1 MRLEKVLSAETV
13 KNKPYL
19 GHHKRLRE
27 RFIKSGLDGFH
38 DYEVLELLLTYV
50 FPNRDTK
57 PIAKDLLAKFKTL
70 TGVFGADPQELQ
82 EIKGIGER
90 TAVYL
95 KLLNDTLGFV
105 FEERARNEEIQFTK
119 TPQLFEY
126 FKATIGN
133 KKNEVMRVV
142 YLDSQNKLI
151 HAENL
156 SEGTV
161 AEAVAFPRKIVEG
174 ALKHHAISVIIAHN
188 HPGGVAEP
196 SANDDKVTEQ
206 IKNALKTVGIG
217 LQDHLVIAGDEYF
230 SYRQT
235 GYLE

>member
-1 MRLEKVLSAETV
+1 LSSEAV

-38 DYEVLELLLTYV
+38 DYEVLELLLNYV

-70 TGVFGADPQELQ
+70 TGVFSADPQELQ
-82 EIKGIGER
+82 EIKWVGER
-90 TAVYL
+90 TSVYL
-95 KLLNDTLGFV
+95 RLLNDTLGFV
-105 FEERARNEEIQFTK
+105 FEDRARKEEIQFTK
-119 TPQLFEY
+119 TAQLFEY

-133 KKNEVMRVV
+133 KKNEVIRAL

-174 ALKHHAISVIIAHN
+174 ALKHRAVSVIIAHN
-188 HPGGVAEP
+188 HPGGMAEP
-196 SANDDKVTEQ
+196 SDNDDKITEQ
-206 IKNALKTVGIG
+206 IKNALRTVAIS

>member
-1 MRLEKVLSAETV
+1 LSAETM
-13 KNKPYL
+13 KTMAYL
-19 GHHKRLRE
+19 GHHKRLRD
-27 RFIKSGLDGFH
+27 RFIKSGLVGFH
-38 DYEVLELLLTYV
+38 DYEVLELLLTFV
-50 FPNRDTK
+50 ISRRDTK
-57 PIAKDLLAKFKTL
+57 QIAKDLLIKFKTL
-70 TGVFGADPQELQ
+70 AGVFSAEQNELE
-82 EIKGIGER
+82 EIKGVGER

-105 FEERARNEEIQFTK
+105 FEERAKNGELQFTE
-119 TPQLFEY
+119 TNHLFEY

-133 KKNEVMRVV
+133 KKNEVMRAV
-142 YLDSQNKLI
+142 YLNSRNKLI

-174 ALKHHAISVIIAHN
+174 ALKYHAVSVIIAHN

-196 SANDDKVTEQ
+196 SDNDDKITEQ
-206 IKNALKTVGIG
+206 IKNGLQTVGIS
-217 LQDHLVIAGDEYF
+217 LQDHMIIAGDEYF

>member
-1 MRLEKVLSAETV
+1 MPTETMTR
-13 KNKPYL
+13 KPHS

-27 RFIKSGLDGFH
+27 RFIRSGLEGFH

-70 TGVFGADPQELQ
+70 AGVFSAEKEELQ
-82 EIKGIGER
+82 EIKGVGER

-95 KLLNDTLGFV
+95 RLLNETLGFI
-105 FEERARNEEIQFTK
+105 FEERAKNEEIQFTQ
-119 TPQLFEY
+119 TEQLFEY

-133 KKNEVMRVV
+133 YKNEVMRTV
-142 YLDSQNKLI
+142 YLDSQNRLL

-161 AEAVAFPRKIVEG
+161 AETVAFPRKIVEG
-174 ALKHHAISVIIAHN
+174 ALKYRAISVIIAHN

-196 SANDDKVTEQ
+196 SDNDDKTTEQ
-206 IKNALKTVGIG
+206 IKNALQTVGIS
-217 LQDHLVIAGDEYF
+217 LQDHLVVTEDGYF
-230 SYRQT
+230 SYRQK
-235 GYLE
+235 GYLG

>member
-1 MRLEKVLSAETV
+1 MSTEKV
-13 KNKPYL
+13 KNKPYF

-27 RFIKSGLDGFH
+27 RFIKSGLQGFH
-38 DYEVLELLLTYV
+38 DYELLELLLTYI
-50 FPNRDTK
+50 FPYKDTK
-57 PIAKDLLAKFKTL
+57 PIAKDLLNKFKTL
-70 TGVFGADPQELQ
+70 AGVFSADAQELQ
-82 EIKGIGER
+82 EIKGVGER

-119 TPQLFEY
+119 TVQLFEY

-133 KKNEVMRVV
+133 KKNEVMRAV
-142 YLDSQNKLI
+142 YLDSQNRLI

-174 ALKHHAISVIIAHN
+174 ALKYRAVSVIIAHN
-188 HPGGVAEP
+188 HPRGVAEP
-196 SANDDKVTEQ
+196 SDNDDKITEQ
-206 IKNALKTVGIG
+206 IKNALQTVGIS
-217 LQDHLVIAGDEYF
+217 LQDHLIIAGDEYF

-235 GYLE
+235 GYLG

>member
-1 MRLEKVLSAETV
+1 MKKKLHS
-13 KNKPYL
+13 

-27 RFIKSGLDGFH
+27 RFTKSGLGGFH

-57 PIAKDLLAKFKTL
+57 PIAKELLDKFKTL
-70 TGVFGADPQELQ
+70 TGVFSAEKEELE
-82 EIKGIGER
+82 EIKWIGER
-90 TAVYL
+90 TAIYL
-95 KLLNDTLGFV
+95 KLMNDTLGFV

-119 TPQLFEY
+119 TAQLFEY
-126 FKATIGN
+126 FKATIGS
-133 KKNEVMRVV
+133 KKNEVMRAV
-142 YLDSQNKLI
+142 YLNSQNKII

-161 AEAVAFPRKIVEG
+161 VEAVAFPRKIVEV
-174 ALKHHAISVIIAHN
+174 ALKYHAISVIIAHN
-188 HPGGVAEP
+188 HPGGVSEP
-196 SANDDKVTEQ
+196 SDNDDKITEQ
-206 IKNALKTVGIG
+206 IKNALETVGIS
-217 LQDHLVIAGDEYF
+217 LQDHLVITENDYF

>member
-1 MRLEKVLSAETV
+1 M
-13 KNKPYL
+13 KNKTHS

-27 RFIKSGLDGFH
+27 RFIKSGLEGFH

-50 FPNRDTK
+50 FQNRDTK
-57 PIAKDLLAKFKTL
+57 PIAKDLLVRFKTL
-70 TGVFGADPQELQ
+70 AGVFSAETEELQ
-82 EIKGIGER
+82 EIKGVGEC

-105 FEERARNEEIQFTK
+105 FEERAKNEEIQFTK
-119 TPQLFEY
+119 TEQLFEY
-126 FKATIGN
+126 FRATIGN
-133 KKNEVMRVV
+133 KKNEVMRAV
-142 YLDSQNKLI
+142 YLDSRNRLI

-161 AEAVAFPRKIVEG
+161 AEAVAFPRKITEG
-174 ALKHHAISVIIAHN
+174 ALKYRAISVIIAHN
-188 HPGGVAEP
+188 HPGGIAEP
-196 SANDDKVTEQ
+196 SKNDDKITEQ
-206 IKNALKTVGIG
+206 INKALQTIGIS
-217 LQDHLVIAGDEYF
+217 LQDHLVITENDYF

>member
-1 MRLEKVLSAETV
+1 LSAKAIT
-13 KNKPYL
+13 NKPYL

-38 DYEVLELLLTYV
+38 DYEVLELLLNYV

-70 TGVFGADPQELQ
+70 AGVFSADPQELQ
-82 EIKGIGER
+82 EIKWVGER

-119 TPQLFEY
+119 TAQLFEY

-133 KKNEVMRVV
+133 KKIEVMRAV
-142 YLDSQNKLI
+142 YLDSQNKRI

-174 ALKHHAISVIIAHN
+174 ALKYRAVSVIIAHN
-188 HPGGVAEP
+188 HPGGIAEP
-196 SANDDKVTEQ
+196 SDNDDKITEQ
-206 IKNALKTVGIG
+206 IKNALQTVGIS
-217 LQDHLVIAGDEYF
+217 LQDHMIIAGDEYF

>member
-1 MRLEKVLSAETV
+1 MSTEEV
-13 KNKPYL
+13 KKKQYL
-19 GHHKRLRE
+19 GHHKRLRD
-27 RFIKSGLDGFH
+27 RFIKSGLVGFH
-38 DYEVLELLLTYV
+38 DYEVLELLLTYI

-70 TGVFGADPQELQ
+70 AGVFSADSEELQ
-82 EIKGIGER
+82 EIKGVGER

-119 TPQLFEY
+119 TAQLFEY

-142 YLDSQNKLI
+142 YLDSQNGLI
-151 HAENL
+151 NAENL
-156 SEGTV
+156 SEGTIS
-161 AEAVAFPRKIVEG
+161 EAVAFPRKIVEG
-174 ALKHHAISVIIAHN
+174 ALKYRAFSVIIAHN

-196 SANDDKVTEQ
+196 SDNDDKITEQ
-206 IKNALKTVGIG
+206 IKNALETVGIS
-217 LQDHLVIAGDEYF
+217 LQDHLVITGDEYF
-230 SYRQT
+230 SYKKT

>member
-1 MRLEKVLSAETV
+1 M

-19 GHHKRLRE
+19 SHHKRLRE

-38 DYEVLELLLTYV
+38 DYEVLEILLTYI

-57 PIAKDLLAKFKTL
+57 PIAKDLLARFKTL
-70 TGVFGADPQELQ
+70 AGVFSADQEELQ
-82 EIKGIGER
+82 EIKGVGER

-95 KLLNDTLGFV
+95 KLLNDTLGFMY
-105 FEERARNEEIQFTK
+105 EEQALKEKTQFTQ
-119 TPQLFEY
+119 TSQLFEY

-133 KKNEVMRVV
+133 KKNEVMRAV

-174 ALKHHAISVIIAHN
+174 ALKHHAVSVIIAHN

-196 SANDDKVTEQ
+196 SDNDDKITEQ
-206 IKNALKTVGIG
+206 IKNALQTVGIS
-217 LQDHLVIAGDEYF
+217 LQEHMVIAGDEYF

>member
-1 MRLEKVLSAETV
+1 MSAEAV

-38 DYEVLELLLTYV
+38 DYEVLELLLNYV

-70 TGVFGADPQELQ
+70 AGVFSADPQELQ
-82 EIKGIGER
+82 EIKWVGER

-95 KLLNDTLGFV
+95 RMLNDTLGFV

-119 TPQLFEY
+119 TAQLVEY
-126 FKATIGN
+126 FKATIGS
-133 KKNEVMRVV
+133 KKNEVMRAV
-142 YLDSQNKLI
+142 YLNSQNRRI

-174 ALKHHAISVIIAHN
+174 ALKHRAVSVIIAHN

-196 SANDDKVTEQ
+196 SDNDDKITEQ
-206 IKNALKTVGIG
+206 IKNALQTVGIS
-217 LQDHLVIAGDEYF
+217 LQDHMIIAGDEYF

>member
-1 MRLEKVLSAETV
+1 LSTEKV

-27 RFIKSGLDGFH
+27 RFIKSELNGFH
-38 DYEVLELLLTYV
+38 NYEVLELLLTFV
-50 FPNRDTK
+50 LSRRDTK

-70 TGVFGADPQELQ
+70 AGVFNADMQELQ
-82 EIKGIGER
+82 EIKGVGER
-90 TAVYL
+90 TAAYL
-95 KLLNDTLGFV
+95 KLLNETHAYV
-105 FEERARNEEIQFTK
+105 FEEQARNNEIQFTK
-119 TPQLFEY
+119 TAQLFEY
-126 FKATIGN
+126 FKAVIGN

-142 YLDSQNKLI
+142 YLNSQNKMI

-161 AEAVAFPRKIVEG
+161 VETVAFPRKIVEG
-174 ALKHHAISVIIAHN
+174 ALQYRAVSVIIAHN

-196 SANDDKVTEQ
+196 SNNDDKITEQ
-206 IKNALKTVGIG
+206 IKNALQTVGIS

>member
-1 MRLEKVLSAETV
+1 MSAEAI

-38 DYEVLELLLTYV
+38 DYEVLELLLNYV
-50 FPNRDTK
+50 FPNRNTK

-70 TGVFGADPQELQ
+70 AGVFSAEKEELQ
-82 EIKGIGER
+82 EIKWVGER

-119 TPQLFEY
+119 TEQLFGY
-126 FKATIGN
+126 LKATIGN
-133 KKNEVMRVV
+133 KKNEVMRVL
-142 YLDSQNKLI
+142 YLDSQNRKI
-151 HAENL
+151 QAENL

-174 ALKHHAISVIIAHN
+174 ALKYRAVSVIIAHN
-188 HPGGVAEP
+188 HPGGLAEP
-196 SANDDKVTEQ
+196 SANDDKITEQ
-206 IKNALKTVGIG
+206 IKNALETVNIS
-217 LQDHLVIAGDEYF
+217 LQDHMIIAGDEYF

>member
-1 MRLEKVLSAETV
+1 VRLEEILSTETV

-70 TGVFGADPQELQ
+70 VGVFSADPEELQ
-82 EIKGIGER
+82 EIKWVGER

-105 FEERARNEEIQFTK
+105 FEERARNGEIQFTK
-119 TPQLFEY
+119 TAQLFEY

-133 KKNEVMRVV
+133 KKNEVMRAV
-142 YLDSQNKLI
+142 YLDSQKKLI

-161 AEAVAFPRKIVEG
+161 AEAVAFPRKIVEA

-196 SANDDKVTEQ
+196 SDNDDKITEQ
-206 IKNALKTVGIG
+206 IKNALETVKIT
-217 LQDHLVIAGDEYF
+217 LQDHMIIAGDVYF

>member
-1 MRLEKVLSAETV
+1 MSPETV

-38 DYEVLELLLTYV
+38 DYEVLELLLTFI

-70 TGVFGADPQELQ
+70 GGVFSADPQELQ
-82 EIKGIGER
+82 EIKWVGER

-119 TPQLFEY
+119 TTQLFEY
-126 FKATIGN
+126 FKATIGS
-133 KKNEVMRVV
+133 KKNEVMRAV
-142 YLDSQNKLI
+142 YLDSQNRLV

-161 AEAVAFPRKIVEG
+161 AETVAFPRKIVEG
-174 ALKHHAISVIIAHN
+174 ALKYRAVSVIIAHN
-188 HPGGVAEP
+188 HPCGVAEP
-196 SANDDKVTEQ
+196 SDNDDKITGQ
-206 IKNALKTVGIG
+206 IKNALQTVGIS
-217 LQDHLVIAGDEYF
+217 LQDHLVIAGD
-230 SYRQT
+230 
-235 GYLE
+235 G

>member
-1 MRLEKVLSAETV
+1 M

-19 GHHKRLRE
+19 SHHKRLRE

-38 DYEVLELLLTYV
+38 DYEVLEILLTYI

-57 PIAKDLLAKFKTL
+57 PIAKDLLARFKTL
-70 TGVFGADPQELQ
+70 AGVFSADQEELQ
-82 EIKGIGER
+82 EIKGVGER

-95 KLLNDTLGFV
+95 KLLNDTLGFMY
-105 FEERARNEEIQFTK
+105 EEQALKEKTQFTQ
-119 TPQLFEY
+119 TSQLFEY

-133 KKNEVMRVV
+133 KKNEVMRAV
-142 YLDSQNKLI
+142 YLNSQNKLI
-151 HAENL
+151 HAENM

-174 ALKHHAISVIIAHN
+174 ALKHRAVSVIIAHN

-196 SANDDKVTEQ
+196 SDNDDKITEQ
-206 IKNALKTVGIG
+206 IKKALQTVGIS
-217 LQDHLVIAGDEYF
+217 LQDHMIIAGGEYF

>member
-1 MRLEKVLSAETV
+1 MSSEAV

-38 DYEVLELLLTYV
+38 DYEVLELLLNYV

-70 TGVFGADPQELQ
+70 TGVFSADPQELQ
-82 EIKGIGER
+82 EIKWVGER
-90 TAVYL
+90 TSVYL
-95 KLLNDTLGFV
+95 RLLNDTLGFV
-105 FEERARNEEIQFTK
+105 FEDRARKEEIQFTK
-119 TPQLFEY
+119 TAQLFEY

-133 KKNEVMRVV
+133 KKNEVIRAL

-174 ALKHHAISVIIAHN
+174 ALKHRAVSVIIAHN
-188 HPGGVAEP
+188 HPGGMAEP
-196 SANDDKVTEQ
+196 SDNDDKITEQ
-206 IKNALKTVGIG
+206 IKNALRTVAIS

>member
-1 MRLEKVLSAETV
+1 LSAETI
-13 KNKPYL
+13 KNKSYL

-38 DYEVLELLLTYV
+38 DYEVLELLLTFV

-70 TGVFGADPQELQ
+70 AGVFGAEKEELQ
-82 EIKGIGER
+82 GIKGVGER

-95 KLLNDTLGFV
+95 KLLNDTLGFMY
-105 FEERARNEEIQFTK
+105 EEQALKEKTQFTQ
-119 TPQLFEY
+119 TVQLFEY

-133 KKNEVMRVV
+133 KKNEVMRVL
-142 YLDSQNKLI
+142 YLDSQNRKI
-151 HAENL
+151 QAENL

-174 ALKHHAISVIIAHN
+174 ALKHRAVSVIIAHN

-196 SANDDKVTEQ
+196 SDNDDKITEE
-206 IKNALKTVGIG
+206 IKNALETVGIT
-217 LQDHLVIAGDEYF
+217 LQDHLVIAGGKYF
-230 SYRQT
+230 SYRQR

>member
-1 MRLEKVLSAETV
+1 MSAETI
-13 KNKPYL
+13 KNKSYL

-38 DYEVLELLLTYV
+38 DYEVLELLLTFV

-70 TGVFGADPQELQ
+70 AGVFGAEKEELQ
-82 EIKGIGER
+82 GIKGVGER

-95 KLLNDTLGFV
+95 KLLNDTLGFMY
-105 FEERARNEEIQFTK
+105 EEQALKEKTQFTQ
-119 TPQLFEY
+119 TVQLFEY

-133 KKNEVMRVV
+133 KKNEVMRVL
-142 YLDSQNKLI
+142 YLDSQNRKI
-151 HAENL
+151 QAENL

-174 ALKHHAISVIIAHN
+174 ALKHRAVSVIIAHN

-196 SANDDKVTEQ
+196 SDNDDKITEE
-206 IKNALKTVGIG
+206 IKNALETVGIT
-217 LQDHLVIAGDEYF
+217 LQDHLVIAGGKYF
-230 SYRQT
+230 SYRQR

>member
-1 MRLEKVLSAETV
+1 LSAETI
-13 KNKPYL
+13 KNKSYL

-38 DYEVLELLLTYV
+38 DYEVLELFLTFV

-57 PIAKDLLAKFKTL
+57 PIAKDLLTKFKTL
-70 TGVFGADPQELQ
+70 AGVFSAEKEELQ
-82 EIKGIGER
+82 EIKWVGER
-90 TAVYL
+90 TTVYL
-95 KLLNDTLGFV
+95 KLLNDTLGFMY
-105 FEERARNEEIQFTK
+105 EEQALKEKTQFTQ
-119 TPQLFEY
+119 TVQLFEY

-133 KKNEVMRVV
+133 KKNEVMRVL
-142 YLDSQNKLI
+142 YLDSQNRLI

-174 ALKHHAISVIIAHN
+174 ALRYHAISVIIAHN
-188 HPGGVAEP
+188 HPAGVAEP
-196 SANDDKVTEQ
+196 SDNDDKITKQ
-206 IKNALKTVGIG
+206 IKNALQTVGIS
-217 LQDHLVIAGDEYF
+217 LQDHLVIAGNEYF

>member
-1 MRLEKVLSAETV
+1 MSTEEV
-13 KNKPYL
+13 KKKQYL
-19 GHHKRLRE
+19 GHHKRLRA
-27 RFIKSGLDGFH
+27 RFIKLGLVSFH
-38 DYEVLELLLTYV
+38 DYEVLELLLTYI

-70 TGVFGADPQELQ
+70 AGVFSADSEELQ
-82 EIKGIGER
+82 EIKGVGER

-105 FEERARNEEIQFTK
+105 FEERARNDEIQFTK
-119 TPQLFEY
+119 TAQLFEY

-142 YLDSQNKLI
+142 YLDSQNGLI
-151 HAENL
+151 NAENL
-156 SEGTV
+156 SEGTIS
-161 AEAVAFPRKIVEG
+161 EAVAFPRKIVEG
-174 ALKHHAISVIIAHN
+174 ALKYRAFSVIIAHN

-196 SANDDKVTEQ
+196 SGNDDKITEQ
-206 IKNALKTVGIG
+206 IKNALQTVGIR
-217 LQDHLVIAGDEYF
+217 LQDHLVITGDEYF
-230 SYRQT
+230 SYRKT

>member
-1 MRLEKVLSAETV
+1 MPTETMTR
-13 KNKPYL
+13 KPHS

-27 RFIKSGLDGFH
+27 RFIRSGLEGFH

-70 TGVFGADPQELQ
+70 AGVFSAEKEELQ
-82 EIKGIGER
+82 EIKGVGER

-95 KLLNDTLGFV
+95 RLLNETLGFI
-105 FEERARNEEIQFTK
+105 FEERAKNEEIQFTQ
-119 TPQLFEY
+119 TEQLFEC

-133 KKNEVMRVV
+133 YKNEVMRTV
-142 YLDSQNKLI
+142 YLDSQNRLL

-161 AEAVAFPRKIVEG
+161 AETVAFPRKIVEG
-174 ALKHHAISVIIAHN
+174 ALKYRAISVIIAHN

-196 SANDDKVTEQ
+196 SDNDDKTTEQ
-206 IKNALKTVGIG
+206 IKNALQTVGIS
-217 LQDHLVIAGDEYF
+217 LQDHLVVTEDGYF
-230 SYRQT
+230 SYRQK
-235 GYLE
+235 GYLG

>member
-1 MRLEKVLSAETV
+1 LSPETV

-38 DYEVLELLLTYV
+38 DYEVLELLLNYV

-70 TGVFGADPQELQ
+70 AGVFSADPQELQ
-82 EIKGIGER
+82 EIKWVGER

-95 KLLNDTLGFV
+95 RLLNDTLGFV
-105 FEERARNEEIQFTK
+105 FEERARNEEVQFTK
-119 TPQLFEY
+119 TAQLFEY
-126 FKATIGN
+126 FKATIGT
-133 KKNEVMRVV
+133 KKNEVMRAV
-142 YLDSQNKLI
+142 YLDSQNRRI

-174 ALKHHAISVIIAHN
+174 ALKYHAVSVIIAHN

-196 SANDDKVTEQ
+196 SDNDDKITEQ
-206 IKNALKTVGIG
+206 IKDALQTVGIS
-217 LQDHLVIAGDEYF
+217 LQDHMIVAGDEYF

>member
-1 MRLEKVLSAETV
+1 MSPEAVKEKQ
-13 KNKPYL
+13 YL
-19 GHHKRLRE
+19 GHHKRLRD
-27 RFIKSGLDGFH
+27 RFTKSGLDGFH
-38 DYEVLELLLTYV
+38 DYEVLELLLNYV

-70 TGVFGADPQELQ
+70 AGVFSADPQELQ
-82 EIKGIGER
+82 EIKWVGER

-95 KLLNDTLGFV
+95 RLLNDTLGFV
-105 FEERARNEEIQFTK
+105 FEDRARKEEIQFTK
-119 TPQLFEY
+119 TAQLFEY

-142 YLDSQNKLI
+142 YLDSQNRRI

-174 ALKHHAISVIIAHN
+174 ALKYRAVSVIIAHN
-188 HPGGVAEP
+188 HPGGIAEP
-196 SANDDKVTEQ
+196 SDNDDKITEH
-206 IKNALKTVGIG
+206 IKSALETVNIS